1 MNEKGLPP
9 ALNGDA
15 SLEEVFAGLKPS
27 LPPTCGFSSRCSY
40 VTRGISLIL
49 KKNKAFI
56 SSRNLEKQFSEDQ
69 EGVINKAYCCDVT
82 MARHIGQPRSRVYD
96 SLLQKTIWM
105 NSQEAAGWYT
115 ERDWRSVY
123 PGCSQDSP
131 LVKEKWRDLVLLEDV
146 RERCDRDNL
155 KVFDR

>member
-56 SSRNLEKQFSEDQ
+56 SSRNLEKQFSEDYLD
-69 EGVINKAYCCDVT
+69 ELTRG
-82 MARHIGQPRSRVYD
+82 R
-96 SLLQKTIWM
+96 WM
-105 NSQEAAGWYT
+105 IY
-115 ERDWRSVY
+115 
-123 PGCSQDSP
+123 
-131 LVKEKWRDLVLLEDV
+131 
-146 RERCDRDNL
+146 RERREISLRGLFPGLPACKGEVARTCFVGRCSGTL
-155 KVFDR
+155 

>member
-27 LPPTCGFSSRCSY
+27 LPATCGFSSRCSY

-105 NSQEAAGWYT
+105 NSQEAAG
-115 ERDWRSVY
+115 
-123 PGCSQDSP
+123 
-131 LVKEKWRDLVLLEDV
+131 
-146 RERCDRDNL
+146 
-155 KVFDR
+155 

>member
-40 VTRGISLIL
+40 VTHGISLIL

-56 SSRNLEKQFSEDQ
+56 SSRNLEKQFSEDYLD
-69 EGVINKAYCCDVT
+69 ELTGG
-82 MARHIGQPRSRVYD
+82 R
-96 SLLQKTIWM
+96 WM
-105 NSQEAAGWYT
+105 IY
-115 ERDWRSVY
+115 
-123 PGCSQDSP
+123 
-131 LVKEKWRDLVLLEDV
+131 
-146 RERCDRDNL
+146 RERLEISLCGLFPGLRACKGEVARTCFVGRCPGTL
-155 KVFDR
+155 

>member
-27 LPPTCGFSSRCSY
+27 FPPSCGFSSRCSH

-56 SSRNLEKQFSEDQ
+56 SSRNLEKQFSEDYLD
-69 EGVINKAYCCDVT
+69 ELTGG
-82 MARHIGQPRSRVYD
+82 R
-96 SLLQKTIWM
+96 WM
-105 NSQEAAGWYT
+105 IY
-115 ERDWRSVY
+115 
-123 PGCSQDSP
+123 
-131 LVKEKWRDLVLLEDV
+131 
-146 RERCDRDNL
+146 RERLEISLRGLFPGLPACEGEVARTCL
-155 KVFDR
+155 VRRCSETM

>member
-15 SLEEVFAGLKPS
+15 SLEEAFAGLKPS

-56 SSRNLEKQFSEDQ
+56 SSRNLENQFSEDYLG
-69 EGVINKAYCCDVT
+69 ELTG
-82 MARHIGQPRSRVYD
+82 GG
-96 SLLQKTIWM
+96 WM
-105 NSQEAAGWYT
+105 IY
-115 ERDWRSVY
+115 
-123 PGCSQDSP
+123 
-131 LVKEKWRDLVLLEDV
+131 
-146 RERCDRDNL
+146 RERLEISLRGLFPGLPACKGEVARTCF
-155 KVFDR
+155 VRRCSETM